1 VFSTRIPPGDAP
13 LQEFYMQLNYDQIAQ
28 DMCTLV
34 KQKLLAE
41 QAAAISKPMAEVQTA
56 TQMVAEMVAGIN
68 LGNSESCASAVPLLH
83 ELMQTAHAELAKAQQ
98 IKDDYAVML
107 GNPMTHLEII
117 ARYKKAS
124 GADWVQSHT
133 SPGACA
139 VIPELEN
146 REFSGM
152 KIIEV
157 VRECLPQIESALDH
171 FSRDEVHAFFVA
183 KGLRG
188 TKLSFYQAVS
198 AARK

>member
-1 VFSTRIPPGDAP
+1 
-13 LQEFYMQLNYDQIAQ
+13 MQLNYDQIAQ

-34 KQKLLAE
+34 KQNLLAE
-41 QAAAISKPMAEVQTA
+41 QATAISKPMTEVQTA
-56 TQMVAEMVAGIN
+56 TQMAAEVVTGIN
-68 LGNSESCASAVPLLH
+68 LNDPESCASAIPVLH
-83 ELMQTAHAELAKAQQ
+83 DLMQTAHAELEKAKQ
-98 IKDDYAVML
+98 IKDDFEVIM

-124 GADWVQSHT
+124 GADWVQLHT

-152 KIIEV
+152 TIIEV
-157 VRECLPQIESALDH
+157 VRQCLPQIESALEN
-171 FSRDEVHAFFVA
+171 FSREEVHAFFVA

-188 TKLSFYQAVS
+188 KMLSFYQAVS
-198 AARK
+198 ASRN